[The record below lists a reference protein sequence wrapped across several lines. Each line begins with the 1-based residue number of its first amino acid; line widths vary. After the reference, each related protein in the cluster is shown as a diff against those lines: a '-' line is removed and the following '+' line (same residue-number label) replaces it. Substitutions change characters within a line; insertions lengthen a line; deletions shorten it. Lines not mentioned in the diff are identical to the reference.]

1 MPLTIDITHELESR
15 IRQRAA
21 QQGLDVTEYVS
32 RTLQEHLRGAEI
44 SETRNLSAEESR
56 LLQEINVG
64 LPDETWHRYRDLIQK
79 RRAEAL
85 TASEQAELIAISDQI
100 EELDARRAERLVE
113 LARTRKT
120 SLAALMEQLGIKA
133 RPYA

>member
-1 MPLTIDITHELESR
+1 MPLTIDITHELESQ

-21 QQGLDVTEYVS
+21 RQGLDVTEYVS

-44 SETRNLSAEESR
+44 FETRHLSGEESR
-56 LLQEINVG
+56 LLQEINIG
-64 LPDETWHRYRDLIQK
+64 LPDETWHRYRELIQK
-79 RRAEAL
+79 RSDEML

-120 SLAALMEQLGIKA
+120 SVATLMEELGIKA
-133 RPYA
+133 RPCA

>member
-1 MPLTIDITHELESR
+1 M
-15 IRQRAA
+15 
-21 QQGLDVTEYVS
+21 TEYVS

>member
-1 MPLTIDITHELESR
+1 MPLTIDLTHELESR
-15 IRQRAA
+15 IRQRAT

-44 SETRNLSAEESR
+44 SEPQHLSAEESR
-56 LLQEINVG
+56 LLEEINLG
-64 LPDETWHRYRDLIQK
+64 LPDETWHRYRELIQ
-79 RRAEAL
+79 RRNAGTL

-113 LARTRKT
+113 LAQTRKT
-120 SLAALMEQLGIKA
+120 SLAALMQQLGIKA

>member
-1 MPLTIDITHELESR
+1 MTIEITYELESR

-32 RTLQEHLRGAEI
+32 RTLQDHLRGAEI
-44 SETRNLSAEESR
+44 SEIRHLSGEESR

-64 LPDETWHRYRDLIQK
+64 LPEATWRRYRELIQK
-79 RRAEAL
+79 RQAGAL
-85 TASEQAELIAISDQI
+85 AAAEQAELIAISDQI

-113 LARTRKT
+113 LARVRKT

>member
-1 MPLTIDITHELESR
+1 MTIDITNELESR

-32 RTLQEHLRGAEI
+32 RTLQEDLRGAEI
-44 SETRNLSAEESR
+44 SETRHLSAEESR
-56 LLQEINVG
+56 LLQEINLG
-64 LPDETWHRYRDLIQK
+64 LPDETWHRYGELIRK
-79 RRAEAL
+79 RSAETL
-85 TASEQAELIAISDQI
+85 TAAEQAELINISDQI

-113 LARTRKT
+113 LARVRKT

>member
-32 RTLQEHLRGAEI
+32 RTLQELLRGAELP
-44 SETRNLSAEESR
+44 ETRHLSAEESR
-56 LLQEINVG
+56 LLQEINLG
-64 LPDETWHRYRDLIQK
+64 LPDETWRRYRELREK
-79 RRAEAL
+79 RSAETL
-85 TASEQAELIAISDQI
+85 TASEQAELIAVSDQI

-113 LARTRKT
+113 LARARKT
-120 SLAALMEQLGIKA
+120 SVAALMEQLGIKA

>member
-1 MPLTIDITHELESR
+1 MPLTIDITYELESR

-44 SETRNLSAEESR
+44 SESRHLSAEESR

-64 LPDETWHRYRDLIQK
+64 LPGDTWQRYRELIQK
-79 RRAEAL
+79 RGRETL
-85 TASEQAELIAISDQI
+85 TASEQAELISISDQI

-113 LARTRKT
+113 LARTRNT
-120 SLAALMEQLGIKA
+120 SLAALVEELGIKA
-133 RPYA
+133 RPYG